1 MKNQRI
7 LNFLILESLF
17 CVFLVIGLIYG
28 SRLTSVHPRIINVDL
43 KAIRLGADFWV
54 VIVRNTLAFITLST
68 VIFLGKSISYIFFGI
83 NGLNVGIVW
92 SQLTFLQG
100 SILLLPHG
108 VVEFGAYF
116 LLVDAILFSTDKL
129 QLLKKIFISYLILC
143 IAAGIEVSVTPM
155 LAARL
160 LEGK

>member
-1 MKNQRI
+1 MKNKRI

-28 SRLTSVHPRIINVDL
+28 LRLTSVHPRIINVDL
-43 KAIRLGADFWV
+43 KAIRLGTDFWV